1 MSKSSISRRQFVTLA
16 SAAAAGTA
24 MAPMGLLQVRRAM
37 AQVAGDKCSPASFAV
52 DGFGSLSPKIP
63 LNTMELGNVPGKG
76 DLRNV
81 PLLRLPQG
89 FEYTAISIRGN
100 RMSDGVLVP
109 GDHDGMAAFPGK
121 WGNVVLVRNHELS
134 PTEEEAGS
142 KVGCLAP
149 NGKQYDPFTGE
160 AAGLGGGGTT
170 TLIVD
175 RYGRVVRDYISLG
188 GTIRNCAGGPTHW
201 GSWISCEENVSVP
214 SSEPDNVVTVKHGY
228 NFEVPSELGE
238 AVDPI
243 PLIAMGRM
251 NHEAVSVDEDGT
263 VYETEDRGD
272 SAWYKFVPKKRPR
285 GFGDLQEGGDLYA
298 MVIDPHQTSNC
309 NGEPIPTGKF
319 PLDSPETVCV
329 DTRGL
334 GREGAGSMLPF
345 LGQPLKVRWV
355 KLEDIDPEEDTLRF
369 EAQSKGAAVF
379 WRGEGAWYDKGKH
392 YWVCSGAGDAAEGQ
406 VWCYDPKQETVTM
419 IVESTDENLLDGPDN
434 MTVAPDGTIYLCED
448 GSGNSDNPDAP
459 NFSQYIVGV
468 DKSGGLFQVAH
479 NVIPDD
485 TSEFA
490 GACFSPDGRYMYVN
504 SQGIGITYAI
514 KGPWVPFNRR
524 RRHRRGFGS
533 FFNYFNRHSYGY

>member
-1 MSKSSISRRQFVTLA
+1 MSKSRISRRQFVTLA

-24 MAPMGLLQVRRAM
+24 MAPMGLLQVRSVM
-37 AQVAGDKCSPASFAV
+37 AQAAGDKCSPASFTV
-52 DGFGSLSPKIP
+52 DGFGPLIPTIP

-81 PLLRLPQG
+81 PLLRLPRG

-134 PTEEEAGS
+134 PAEDEAGS

-149 NGKQYDPFTGE
+149 NGKQYDPFKGE
-160 AAGLGGGGTT
+160 ADGLGGGGTT

-175 RYGRVVRDYISLG
+175 RYGRAIRDYVSLG
-188 GTIRNCAGGPTHW
+188 GTIRNCAGGPTPW

-251 NHEAVSVDEDGT
+251 NHEAVSVDKDGT

-285 GFGDLQEGGDLYA
+285 EFGDLQEGGDLYA
-298 MVIDPHQTSNC
+298 MVIDLGQKSNC
-309 NGEPIPTGKF
+309 NEDPIPTGKF
-319 PLDSPETVCV
+319 PLENPETECV

-355 KLEDIDPEEDTLRF
+355 KLEDVDPEEDTLRF
-369 EAQSKGAAVF
+369 EAQKKGAAVF

-392 YWVCSGAGDAAEGQ
+392 YWICSGAGDAAEGQ

-448 GSGNSDNPDAP
+448 GSGNSENPDAP

-479 NVIPDD
+479 NIIPDD

-490 GACFSPDGRYMYVN
+490 GACFSPNGRYMYVN

-514 KGPWVPFNRR
+514 QGPWVPNLRR
-524 RRHRRGFGS
+524 RRRRGLGR
-533 FFNYFNRHSYGY
+533 YFNFSNYGY